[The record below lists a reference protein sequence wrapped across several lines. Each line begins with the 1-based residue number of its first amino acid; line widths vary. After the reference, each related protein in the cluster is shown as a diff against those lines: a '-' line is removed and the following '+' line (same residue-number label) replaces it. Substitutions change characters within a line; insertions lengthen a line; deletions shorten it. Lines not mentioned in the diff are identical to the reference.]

1 MAKAYLIAKN
11 KNIDIIQYKILTRH
25 KKFSILDETTS
36 YNIISQPELC
46 DQMYYGK
53 GKLGQDNYY
62 IFNKLINKKTFLDS
76 LIYMGNDLLKIDLY
90 INEDLIQLFSI
101 LRVANSLLFINY
113 IGYLKL
119 NRMRPS
125 LFSNRNNP
133 KFANRIF
140 HDNIIEIR
148 FLFNK
153 SKNNKKDK
161 SIILDFIRMSDRCYG
176 QITKHITIGFNFFED
191 TLNLLLN
198 SSYYNEEQKN
208 KIQKYKNKLMINQ
221 NYKLKN

>member
-1 MAKAYLIAKN
+1 MEKAYLIAKIN
-11 KNIDIIQYKILTRH
+11 NIDIIQYKFIKKK
-25 KKFSILDETTS
+25 KKFVIFDESTS
-36 YNIISQPELC
+36 FKIINQPELS

-53 GKLGQDNYY
+53 GKLMQDNYY
-62 IFNKLINKKTFLDS
+62 IFNKIIKKITFLDS
-76 LIYMGNDLLKIDLY
+76 LLFIGDDVLKIKLY
-90 INEDLIQLFSI
+90 MNEYLLLLFSI
-101 LRVANSLLFINY
+101 LRVANSLLFINH

-161 SIILDFIRMSDRCYG
+161 SIILDFIRMSQRCYG
-176 QITKHITIGFNFFED
+176 KIAKHITISFNFFED

-208 KIQKYKNKLMINQ
+208 EIQKYKNKLMINQ
-221 NYKLKN
+221 NYKQ